1 MIPLK
6 IEQPVKTSDGRI
18 GRILFYTD
26 YKRAN
31 GDHEPASAV
40 VLFVNKWS
48 AKYTIS
54 DLTPISPDE
63 YDEAVKADK
72 KAVQAILSNFAVIE
86 RHV

>member
-1 MIPLK
+1 MIPFK
-6 IEQPVKTSDGRI
+6 IQQPVRASDGRI

-26 YKRAN
+26 C
-31 GDHEPASAV
+31 HESNPASAV
-40 VLFVNKWS
+40 VLFANKWS
-48 AKYTIS
+48 NKYPIS